1 MNGNVVKVSLWGKT
15 VGYLTWDKT
24 DWRTESSVFQFDRD
38 YLSTGWDI
46 SPLLMPLESRMVQ
59 SGLDIRVG
67 NPKSVFVG
75 LPPVFADSLPD
86 HWGNSLFRA
95 WAKEHKV
102 NMNTVSPVDYLSFI
116 GKRGMGALEYLP
128 AAIEG
133 EDESFDVDVTRL
145 YKFAKSVLE
154 ERDEV
159 AYASD
164 RELLWQDLI
173 KLGTS
178 PGGKRPKA
186 LIAINP
192 LEHTVK
198 SGQVMLPPGYEYYVL
213 KYDSE
218 DDLFPYARMEY
229 AYSRMCGDAGIIIPD
244 TELRTFDKATHFI
257 IKRFDRADGEKIH
270 MQSLRAINGETGSYE
285 EAFDVLARMDLDY
298 PDKEQLFRRMVF
310 NVVAGNID
318 DHDKNISF
326 LMDRSGTWTLAPAYD
341 VVYSIDPNTLYSQKG
356 QFMRVNGK
364 NQEITVGDLLTV
376 ARTYSINRPERIIE
390 QMMDTVSHVDAYLKD
405 AGVNNAAIKAILQ
418 ELNDKHKAL
427 SSDHPPIIRM

>member
-24 DWRTESSVFQFDRD
+24 DWRTESSVFQFDRAF
-38 YLSTGWDI
+38 LSTGWNI
-46 SPLLMPLESRMVQ
+46 SPLLMPLDSRQGQ

-67 NPKSVFVG
+67 NPKGPFKG
-75 LPPVFADSLPD
+75 LPAVFADSLPD
-86 HWGNSLFRA
+86 HWGNSLFRS

-102 NMNTVSPVDYLSFI
+102 SMKNVTPVDFLSFI

-133 EDESFDVDVTRL
+133 EEEAFDVDVSLL
-145 YKFAKSVLE
+145 YEFARSVLS
-154 ERDEV
+154 ERNEV
-159 AYASD
+159 KFTSD

-192 LEHTVK
+192 KDNSVK
-198 SGQVMLPPGYEYYVL
+198 SGQVLLPAGYEYYVL
-213 KYDSE
+213 KYDAES
-218 DDLFPYARMEY
+218 DFFPYARMEY
-229 AYSRMCGDAGIIIPD
+229 AYSRMCKDAGIVMPE
-244 TELRTFDKATHFI
+244 TGLRRFDKTSHFI
-257 IKRFDRADGEKIH
+257 IKRFDRVDGDKVH
-270 MQSLRAINGETGSYE
+270 MQSLRAMKGEATSYE
-285 EAFDVLARMDLDY
+285 EAFDVLVRLKLDY
-298 PDKEQLFRRMVF
+298 MDREQLFRRMVF

-326 LMDRSGTWTLAPAYD
+326 LMDKNGNWSLAPAYD
-341 VVYSIDPNTLYSQKG
+341 VVYSIDPDMLYAQKG
-356 QFMRVNGK
+356 QFMSVNGK
-364 NQEITVGDLLTV
+364 NQGITHADLMTI

-390 QMMDTVSHVDAYLKD
+390 QIMDTVSGVDAYLRD
-405 AGVNNAAIKAILQ
+405 EGVNETAIKVVST
-418 ELNDKHKAL
+418 ELNEKHAELKG
-427 SSDHPPIIRM
+427 